1 MRARK
6 MLGIGAVVLRFG
18 LLVGIC
24 FIILYPL
31 LRQFSAAVMHPDDM
45 YDLTVNWIP
54 RQLTKLNFEVAW
66 NMLDYP
72 RSLLNTLG
80 VTALLSAL
88 ELAAT
93 MIIGYGFARW
103 RYPGSNLVF
112 ALVVLSIV
120 IPPQMVMVPLF
131 LNFRYFDL
139 LGLIPEPGLNLI
151 GSFWPLVL
159 MALTGTAKR
168 SGLFI
173 FITRNF
179 FRGMSTSL
187 EEAAYVDGAGHLKTF
202 FRIMLPNA
210 KPIAMI
216 VFLFSFVWNWNDLFY
231 TNLFLPGAKLL
242 QLGLATINSQY
253 NLPWANKAVEG
264 TYIQLV
270 NNAGMLLYVLPVLIL
285 YAFLQRYFVESIE
298 KTGLV
303 G

>member
-120 IPPQMVMVPLF
+120 IPPQMVMIPLF

-139 LGLIPEPGLNLI
+139 LGLIPEPGINLI

>member
-1 MRARK
+1 MRPR
-6 MLGIGAVVLRFG
+6 MLLKQGAKVVRFG
-18 LLVGIC
+18 LLVGIG

-31 LRQFSAAVMHPDDM
+31 LRQLSAAFMHPDDM

-54 RQLTKLNFEVAW
+54 RKLTKMNFQVAW
-66 NMLDYP
+66 KMLDYP
-72 RSLLNTLG
+72 RALLNTIG
-80 VTALLSAL
+80 VTALLSTL

-112 ALVVLSIV
+112 ALVILSIV

-139 LGLIPEPGLNLI
+139 FGLIPESGLNLI

-187 EEAAYVDGAGHLKTF
+187 EEAAYVDGAGHLRTF
-202 FRIMLPNA
+202 VQIMLPNA

-231 TNLFLPGAKLL
+231 TNLFLPGRKLL
-242 QLGLATINSQY
+242 QLGLAAINSQY
-253 NLPWANKAVEG
+253 NYPWANKAVEG

-285 YAFLQRYFVESIE
+285 YAFLQRYFIESIE

>member
-1 MRARK
+1 MRLNKLLAT
-6 MLGIGAVVLRFG
+6 GAKLVRFG
-18 LLVGIC
+18 LLVGIG

-31 LRQFSAAVMHPDDM
+31 LRQLSAAVMHPDDM

-54 RQLTKLNFEVAW
+54 RQLTRLNFEVAW
-66 NMLDYP
+66 KMLDYP
-72 RSLLNTLG
+72 RALVNTVG
-80 VTALLSAL
+80 VTVLLSTL

-112 ALVVLSIV
+112 ALVILSIV

-139 LGLIPEPGLNLI
+139 FGLIPEPGLNLI

-187 EEAAYVDGAGHLKTF
+187 EEAAYVDGAGHLRTF
-202 FRIMLPNA
+202 FQIMLPNA

-253 NLPWANKAVEG
+253 NTPGPIRRWRG
-264 TYIQLV
+264 RT
-270 NNAGMLLYVLPVLIL
+270 
-285 YAFLQRYFVESIE
+285 SSW
-298 KTGLV
+298 
-303 G
+303 

>member
-1 MRARK
+1 MRPERMAAR
-6 MLGIGAVVLRFG
+6 LWGFTRFVLITGIG
-18 LLVGIC
+18 

-31 LRQFSAAVMHPDDM
+31 LRQLSAALMHPEDM

-54 RQLTKLNFEVAW
+54 RTFTTLNFRVACE
-66 NMLDYP
+66 MLDYP
-72 RSLLNTLG
+72 KAVLTTLG
-80 VTALLSAL
+80 FALLLSTL
-88 ELAAT
+88 ELAST

-103 RYPGSNLVF
+103 RYPGSDLVF
-112 ALVVLSIV
+112 ALVVLSII

-131 LNFRYFDL
+131 LNFRYFNP
-139 LGLIPEPGLNLI
+139 LGLLPEPGINLL
-151 GSFWPLVL
+151 GSFWPMVL

-168 SGLFI
+168 GGLFI

-187 EEAAYVDGAGHLKTF
+187 EEAAYVDGAGHLRTF
-202 FRIMLPNA
+202 FTIMLPNA
-210 KPIAMI
+210 IPIAMI

-231 TNLFLPGAKLL
+231 TDLFMQGKNLL
-242 QLGLATINSQY
+242 QLALMRINAQY
-253 NLPWANKAVEG
+253 NYPWANKAVEG

-270 NNAGMLLYVLPVLIL
+270 NNAGMLLYVLPVLVL
-285 YAFLQRYFVESIE
+285 YTFLQRYFIESIE

>member
-120 IPPQMVMVPLF
+120 IPPQMVMIPLF

-139 LGLIPEPGLNLI
+139 LGLIPEPGINLT

>member
-1 MRARK
+1 MKVRK
-6 MLGIGAVVLRFG
+6 VLEKGAGLVRFG
-18 LLVGIC
+18 LLVGIG

-31 LRQFSAAVMHPDDM
+31 LRQLSAALMHPDDM

-54 RQLTKLNFEVAW
+54 RTLTKMNFQVAW
-66 NMLDYP
+66 ELLDYP
-72 RSLLNTLG
+72 KALTNTLG
-80 VTALLSAL
+80 ITILLAAL
-88 ELAAT
+88 ELGAT

-103 RYPGSNLVF
+103 KYPGSNIIF
-112 ALVVLSIV
+112 ALVILSIV

-139 LGLIPEPGLNLI
+139 FGLLPDPGINLI

-187 EEAAYVDGAGHLKTF
+187 DEAAYVDGAGHLKTF
-202 FRIMLPNA
+202 FGIMLPNA
-210 KPIAMI
+210 KPVAMI

-231 TNLFLPGAKLL
+231 TNLFLPGSKLL
-242 QLGLATINSQY
+242 QIGLSTINAQY
-253 NLPWANKAVEG
+253 NYPWANKAVEG

-270 NNAGMLLYVLPVLIL
+270 NNAGMLLYVLPVLVL
-285 YAFLQRYFVESIE
+285 YAFLQRYFIESIE

>member
-1 MRARK
+1 
-6 MLGIGAVVLRFG
+6 VRFG
-18 LLVGIC
+18 LLVGIG

-31 LRQFSAAVMHPDDM
+31 LRQLSAALMHPDDM

-54 RQLTKLNFEVAW
+54 RTLTKMNFQVAW
-66 NMLDYP
+66 ELLDYP
-72 RSLLNTLG
+72 KALTNTLG
-80 VTALLSAL
+80 ITILLAAL
-88 ELAAT
+88 ELGAT

-103 RYPGSNLVF
+103 KYPGSNIIF
-112 ALVVLSIV
+112 ALVILSIV

-139 LGLIPEPGLNLI
+139 FGLLPDPGINLI

-202 FRIMLPNA
+202 FGIMLPNA
-210 KPIAMI
+210 KPVAMI

-231 TNLFLPGAKLL
+231 TNLFLPGSKLL
-242 QLGLATINSQY
+242 QIGLSTINAQY
-253 NLPWANKAVEG
+253 NYPWANKAVEG

-270 NNAGMLLYVLPVLIL
+270 NNAGMLLYVLPVLVL
-285 YAFLQRYFVESIE
+285 YAFLQRYFIESIE

>member
-1 MRARK
+1 MKANKILEKLARL
-6 MLGIGAVVLRFG
+6 MRFG
-18 LLVGIC
+18 LLVGIG
-24 FIILYPL
+24 FIIVYPL
-31 LRQFSAAVMHPDDM
+31 LRQISAAVMHPDDM

-54 RQLTKLNFEVAW
+54 RTLTTMNFKVAW
-66 NMLDYP
+66 EMLDYP
-72 RSLLNTLG
+72 RALLNTLG
-80 VTALLSAL
+80 TALLLSTL
-88 ELAAT
+88 ELAST

-103 RYPGSNLVF
+103 RYPGSNVVF
-112 ALVVLSIV
+112 AMVLLSII

-139 LGLIPEPGLNLI
+139 FGLLPEPGINLI
-151 GSFWPLVL
+151 GSFWPMVL

-202 FRIMLPNA
+202 FRIMVPNA
-210 KPIAMI
+210 TPIAMI
-216 VFLFSFVWNWNDLFY
+216 VFLFSFVWQWNDLFY
-231 TNLFLPGAKLL
+231 TDLFMQGRNLL
-242 QLGLATINSQY
+242 QIGLLSINAQY
-253 NLPWANKAVEG
+253 NYPWANKAVEG

-270 NNAGMLLYVLPVLIL
+270 NNAGMLLYILPVLIL
-285 YAFLQRYFVESIE
+285 YAFLQRYFIESIE

>member
-1 MRARK
+1 MRPRK
-6 MLGIGAVVLRFG
+6 LLKQGAKVVRFG
-18 LLVGIC
+18 LLVGIG

-31 LRQFSAAVMHPDDM
+31 LRQLSAAFMHPDDM

-54 RQLTKLNFEVAW
+54 RKLTKMNFQVAW
-66 NMLDYP
+66 KMLDYP
-72 RSLLNTLG
+72 RALLNTIG
-80 VTALLSAL
+80 VTALLSTL

-112 ALVVLSIV
+112 ALVILSIV

-139 LGLIPEPGLNLI
+139 FGLIPEPGLNLI

-187 EEAAYVDGAGHLKTF
+187 EEAAYVDGAGHLRTF
-202 FRIMLPNA
+202 LQIMLPNA

-231 TNLFLPGAKLL
+231 TNLFLPGRKLL
-242 QLGLATINSQY
+242 QLGLAAINSQY
-253 NLPWANKAVEG
+253 NYPWANKAVEG

-285 YAFLQRYFVESIE
+285 YAFLQRYFIESIE

>member
-6 MLGIGAVVLRFG
+6 MLGMGAVVVRFG
-18 LLVGIC
+18 LLVGIG

-31 LRQFSAAVMHPDDM
+31 LRQLSAAVMHPDDM

-120 IPPQMVMVPLF
+120 IPPQMVMIPLF

-139 LGLIPEPGLNLI
+139 LGLIPEPGINLI

>member
-1 MRARK
+1 MRLNKLLAT
-6 MLGIGAVVLRFG
+6 GAKLVRFG
-18 LLVGIC
+18 LLVGIG

-31 LRQFSAAVMHPDDM
+31 LRQLSAAVMHPDDM

-54 RQLTKLNFEVAW
+54 RQLTRLNFEVAW
-66 NMLDYP
+66 KMLDYP
-72 RSLLNTLG
+72 RALVNTVG
-80 VTALLSAL
+80 VTVLLSTL

-139 LGLIPEPGLNLI
+139 FGLIPEPGLNLI

-187 EEAAYVDGAGHLKTF
+187 EEAAYVDGAGHLRTF
-202 FRIMLPNA
+202 FQIMLPNA

-253 NLPWANKAVEG
+253 NYPWANKAVEG

-285 YAFLQRYFVESIE
+285 YAFLQRYFIESIE

>member
-1 MRARK
+1 MRLNKLRDF
-6 MLGIGAVVLRFG
+6 LWHLTRYGLIVGIG
-18 LLVGIC
+18 

-31 LRQFSAAVMHPDDM
+31 LRQISFALMHPDDLF
-45 YDLTVNWIP
+45 DLTVNWIP
-54 RQLTKLNFEVAW
+54 RTLTKINVQVAW
-66 NMLDYP
+66 EMLDYT
-72 RSLLNTLG
+72 RALVNTLG
-80 VTALLSAL
+80 ITLILSTL

-103 RYPGSNLVF
+103 RYPGSNIVF

-131 LNFRYFDL
+131 LNFRYFNLFGL
-139 LGLIPEPGLNLI
+139 LPDPGLNLI

-168 SGLFI
+168 SGLFV
-173 FITRNF
+173 FITRNYF
-179 FRGMSTSL
+179 KGLSTSL

-202 FRIMLPNA
+202 FTIMLPNA
-210 KPIAMI
+210 TPIAMI
-216 VFLFSFVWNWNDLFY
+216 VFLFSFVWHWNDLFY
-231 TNLFLPGAKLL
+231 TDLFMQGRNLL
-242 QLGLATINSQY
+242 QIGLLRINSQFNY
-253 NLPWANKAVEG
+253 PWANKAVEG

-270 NNAGMLLYVLPVLIL
+270 NNAGMLLYILPVLVL
-285 YAFLQRYFVESIE
+285 YAFLQRYFIESIE

>member
-1 MRARK
+1 
-6 MLGIGAVVLRFG
+6 MLLKQGAKVVRFG
-18 LLVGIC
+18 LLVGIG

-31 LRQFSAAVMHPDDM
+31 LRQLSAAFMHPDDM

-54 RQLTKLNFEVAW
+54 RKLTKMNFQVAW
-66 NMLDYP
+66 KMLDYP
-72 RSLLNTLG
+72 RALLNTIG
-80 VTALLSAL
+80 VTALLSTL

-112 ALVVLSIV
+112 ALVILSIV

-139 LGLIPEPGLNLI
+139 FGLIPEPGLNLI

-187 EEAAYVDGAGHLKTF
+187 EEAAYVDGAGHLRTF
-202 FRIMLPNA
+202 VQIMLPNA

-231 TNLFLPGAKLL
+231 TNLFLPGRKLL
-242 QLGLATINSQY
+242 QLGLAAINSQY
-253 NLPWANKAVEG
+253 NYPWANKAVEG

-285 YAFLQRYFVESIE
+285 YAFLQRYFIESIE

>member
-6 MLGIGAVVLRFG
+6 MLGMGAVVVRFG

-120 IPPQMVMVPLF
+120 IPPQMVMIPLF

-139 LGLIPEPGLNLI
+139 LGLIPEPGINLI

-210 KPIAMI
+210 RPIAMI

-242 QLGLATINSQY
+242 QLRLATINSQY

>member
-1 MRARK
+1 MRLDRLAVR
-6 MLGIGAVVLRFG
+6 LWGLTRFVLITGIG
-18 LLVGIC
+18 

-31 LRQFSAAVMHPDDM
+31 LRQISAAVMHPEDM
-45 YDLTVNWIP
+45 YDLTVNWVP
-54 RQLTKLNFEVAW
+54 RTLTTLNFRVAW
-66 NMLDYP
+66 EMLDYP
-72 RSLLNTLG
+72 KAVLTTLG
-80 VTALLSAL
+80 YAVLLSTL
-88 ELAAT
+88 ELAST

-112 ALVVLSIV
+112 ALVILSII

-131 LNFRYFDL
+131 LNFRYFNP
-139 LGLIPEPGLNLI
+139 LGILPEPGINLL
-151 GSFWPLVL
+151 GSFWPMVL

-187 EEAAYVDGAGHLKTF
+187 EEAAYVDGAGHLRTF
-202 FRIMLPNA
+202 FTIMLPNA
-210 KPIAMI
+210 IPIAVI

-231 TNLFLPGAKLL
+231 TDLFMQGKNLL
-242 QLGLATINSQY
+242 QLALMRINAQY
-253 NLPWANKAVEG
+253 NYPWANKAVEG

-270 NNAGMLLYVLPVLIL
+270 NNAGMLLYVLPVLVL
-285 YAFLQRYFVESIE
+285 YAFLQRYFIESID

>member
-6 MLGIGAVVLRFG
+6 MLGMGAVVLRFG

-120 IPPQMVMVPLF
+120 IPPQMVMIPLF

-139 LGLIPEPGLNLI
+139 LGLIPEPGINLI

>member
-139 LGLIPEPGLNLI
+139 FGLIPEPGLNLI

-187 EEAAYVDGAGHLKTF
+187 EEAAYVDGAGHLRTF
-202 FRIMLPNA
+202 FQIMLPNA

-253 NLPWANKAVEG
+253 NYPWANKAVEG

-285 YAFLQRYFVESIE
+285 YAFLQRYFIESIE